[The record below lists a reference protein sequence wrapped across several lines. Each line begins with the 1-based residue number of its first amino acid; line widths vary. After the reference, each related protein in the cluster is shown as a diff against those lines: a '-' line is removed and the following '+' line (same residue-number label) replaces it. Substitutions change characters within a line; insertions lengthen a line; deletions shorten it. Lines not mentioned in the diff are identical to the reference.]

1 MPFVNI
7 RITKENGEPTL
18 KQKQELIEGVTDLLA
33 KVLNKNKAS
42 TVVIID
48 EIEMDNYGLGG
59 KTITEVRKEQK
70 KSQFSLQLV
79 IKAYLL
85 LPIFC
90 FKFKAELY
98 S

>member
-48 EIEMDNYGLGG
+48 EIEMDSYGLGG

-70 KSQFSLQLV
+70 KS
-79 IKAYLL
+79 
-85 LPIFC
+85 
-90 FKFKAELY
+90 
-98 S
+98 

>member
-59 KTITEVRKEQK
+59 KTVTEVRKEQK
-70 KSQFSLQLV
+70 KS
-79 IKAYLL
+79 
-85 LPIFC
+85 
-90 FKFKAELY
+90 
-98 S
+98 

>member
-7 RITKENGEPTL
+7 RITKENSEPTL

-48 EIEMDNYGLGG
+48 EIEMDSYGLGG

-70 KSQFSLQLV
+70 KS
-79 IKAYLL
+79 
-85 LPIFC
+85 
-90 FKFKAELY
+90 
-98 S
+98 